1 MRIETPRYTERFGA
15 VRLNDVQKVLELDA
29 GRGDGCAAQEG
40 LAVQRIDE
48 ATLRDVEQRMAI
60 VLPTK
65 DEKLKLFEGVIG
77 GIPHE
82 CLMILV
88 SNSERERVDHFR
100 MEWETL
106 EQYCQF
112 TRRHAIAVHQK
123 DPTLGRALQ
132 AAGYPHV
139 LDDDGLIRDG
149 KAEGMIVGMLLAK
162 LAGKD
167 YVGFIDADNYFPGSV
182 WEYVR
187 SYAAGLS
194 MANSPYSMV
203 RILWRYKPKLST
215 HGFYFKKWGRV
226 SQTTNRV
233 MNALVSINTGF
244 ETDVVKTGNAGEHAM
259 SIRLAE
265 ILPYAAGF
273 AVEPQELL
281 SIFEAYGG
289 IHAAPDRDAARQ
301 GVQIVQLESRNPH
314 LHEDKGQNHLL
325 EMLMAGLGA
334 VYHSSLSDDTV
345 RDLIRDELD
354 RQGALPRDHAPPCP
368 TVMPPFGD
376 ADVEALNE
384 ALGECCH
391 DIWIS
396 GRPK

>member
-88 SNSERERVDHFR
+88 SNSERERVDRFR